1 MTSRAR
7 LGLALAV
14 ALAVALTAGC
24 GPTTSRPTDYRAMTE
39 HYSLTVSS
47 DPVPPYA
54 RERTLFKVA
63 VKDKSTGQPISD
75 GEGRIFAQSRDGMR
89 TWDAL
94 IPGPE
99 VGTYY
104 GNLRFITAGDW
115 AVAIQFRRDS
125 TAPLERID
133 WMQAIRN
140 ERGVTP

>member
-1 MTSRAR
+1 MQALPLSNVELRETLERAR
-7 LGLALAV
+7 EIA
-14 ALAVALTAGC
+14 
-24 GPTTSRPTDYRAMTE
+24 
-39 HYSLTVSS
+39 
-47 DPVPPYA
+47 
-54 RERTLFKVA
+54 
-63 VKDKSTGQPISD
+63 
-75 GEGRIFAQSRDGMR
+75 AQSRDGVR

-104 GNLRFITAGDW
+104 GNLRFLTAGDW

-140 ERGVTP
+140 ERAATP

>member
-1 MTSRAR
+1 MMLRAA
-7 LGLALAV
+7 LGLALTAM
-14 ALAVALTAGC
+14 LTAAC
-24 GPTTSRPTDYRAMTE
+24 GPTTSRPTDYRAMTDN
-39 HYSLTVSS
+39 YSLTVSS

-63 VKDKSTGQPISD
+63 VKDKKTGQPITE
-75 GEGRIFAQSRDGMR
+75 GEGRIFAQSRDGVR

-104 GNLRFITAGDW
+104 GNLRFLTAGDW

-140 ERGVTP
+140 ERAATP

>member
-1 MTSRAR
+1 MMLRAA
-7 LGLALAV
+7 LGLAL
-14 ALAVALTAGC
+14 TATFAAAC
-24 GPTTSRPTDYRAMTE
+24 GPTTSRPTDYRAMTDN
-39 HYSLTVSS
+39 YSLTVSS
-47 DPVPPYA
+47 DPVPPFA

-63 VKDKSTGQPISD
+63 VKDKKTGQPITD
-75 GEGRIFAQSRDGMR
+75 GEGRIFAQSRDGVR

-104 GNLRFITAGDW
+104 GNLRFLTAGDW

-140 ERGVTP
+140 ERAATP